1 MITQRQSLLQSL
13 ADHYNRA
20 AVVAQQ
26 TDSAEI
32 AFFAGLAPRTRPLR
46 VLDMGCAE
54 GALAV
59 ALARLG
65 CTVTAADIAPA
76 FLQQT
81 TERASREGVRV
92 RTVELDIEKSVAPLG
107 GETFDVIYLMDVL
120 EHLRAPASGCANL
133 REALAPGGVAYVH
146 TPNCCALSRVLH
158 YLLHPRRRFDY
169 FRPEMLGDLH
179 LELFDQMTLEK
190 TMNLVGL
197 RVERVIPTRLTPP
210 VIHRLGA
217 WPRLGRALAAWFPHL
232 ADTLLFACVRAE
244 PVDIDA
250 AIAYWSGKQ

>member
-1 MITQRQSLLQSL
+1 MTAQRPPLLESL
-13 ADHYNRA
+13 ADHYNHA
-20 AVVAQQ
+20 AIVAQQ
-26 TDSAEI
+26 TDPAEI

-46 VLDMGCAE
+46 VLDIGCAE

-76 FLQQT
+76 FLEQT
-81 TERASREGVRV
+81 AARASREGVRV
-92 RTVELDIEKSVAPLG
+92 RTVELDIEKGMAPLG
-107 GETFDVIYLMDVL
+107 GETFDAVYLMDVL
-120 EHLRAPASGCANL
+120 EHLRSPAEGLANL
-133 REALAPGGVAYVH
+133 REALAPGGVAFVH

-158 YLLHPRRRFDY
+158 YLLHPRWRFDY

-197 RVERVIPTRLTPP
+197 RVERVISTRLTPP
-210 VIHRLGA
+210 IIHRLGA
-217 WPRLGRALAAWFPHL
+217 WPRLGRALAARFPHL
-232 ADTLLFACVRAE
+232 ADTLLFACVRTE

-250 AIAYWSGKQ
+250 AVAYWAGKQ